1 VGIKKNSGVSFMD
14 SIASRKMTYQFQS
27 PTNLSVQVEAD
38 ELQFELSW
46 DYIVAMAVI
55 NRALVLF
62 YVANELFFRKRYRSS
77 RSFCF

>member
-55 NRALVLF
+55 N
-62 YVANELFFRKRYRSS
+62 
-77 RSFCF
+77 